1 MNRSIRTRVTAPI
14 AIALA
19 LVIAPALSGC
29 MGNPI
34 ENIIEGATGG
44 DVELP
49 GTSLPEG
56 FPTEVPLIEGEVVFG
71 GAFGDGGSKVF
82 NVTVKVDGLDA
93 FDEIKEQLEGA
104 GFISAG
110 DGSAGQGGTGVFTND
125 NWGVAVVVTDDG
137 NGGFLANYTVTDAN
151 AA

>member
-1 MNRSIRTRVTAPI
+1 MNRSIRTRITAPI
-14 AIALA
+14 AVALA
-19 LVIAPALSGC
+19 IVLAPALTGC

-34 ENIIEGATGG
+34 ESIIEGATGG

-71 GAFGDGGSKVF
+71 GAFGDGESKVF
-82 NVTVKVDGLDA
+82 NATVKVDGMEA
-93 FDEIKEQLEGA
+93 FDEIKTQLEDA
-104 GFISAG
+104 GFISAAN
-110 DGSAGQGGTGVFTND
+110 GSAGQGGTGVFTND
-125 NWGVAVVVTDDG
+125 NWGVAVVVTDDA
-137 NGGFLANYTVTDAN
+137 NGGFLANYTVTNAN

>member
-19 LVIAPALSGC
+19 LVLAPALSGC

-56 FPTEVPLIEGEVVFG
+56 FPTEVPLIEGEV
-71 GAFGDGGSKVF
+71 AFGVAIGNGY
-82 NVTVKVDGLDA
+82 NVSVRVDGPEAIDEISDQLEAAGFTAQAGGTTGAETTQAFSSDA
-93 FDEIKEQLEGA
+93 FTVIVVLTKE
-104 GFISAG
+104 G
-110 DGSAGQGGTGVFTND
+110 DTGY
-125 NWGVAVVVTDDG
+125 
-137 NGGFLANYTVTDAN
+137 LANYTVAPTG
-151 AA
+151 